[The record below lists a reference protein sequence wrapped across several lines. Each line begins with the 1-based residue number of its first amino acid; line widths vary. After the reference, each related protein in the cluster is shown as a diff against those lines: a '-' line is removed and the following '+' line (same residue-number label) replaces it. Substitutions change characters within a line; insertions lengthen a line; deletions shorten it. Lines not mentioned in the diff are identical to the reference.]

1 LVAGLSFYLE
11 QNNFGPWESA
21 SVRIKADGKVQV
33 IIGASPHGQGT
44 ETGIAQ
50 IVADEL
56 GISVDD
62 VEVIWGDTAI
72 IGEGFGT
79 YGSRSLTLAGNAA
92 LLAARRVKEKALRLA
107 AQFMKSD
114 VQELEYKNGEVI
126 NPKSGRTM
134 SLKEIATRN
143 MASLGVFGSTRKNPD
158 WKLVDISDLII

>member
-72 IGEGFGT
+72 IG
-79 YGSRSLTLAGNAA
+79 RPKIIL
-92 LLAARRVKEKALRLA
+92 EKI
-107 AQFMKSD
+107 F
-114 VQELEYKNGEVI
+114 
-126 NPKSGRTM
+126 
-134 SLKEIATRN
+134 
-143 MASLGVFGSTRKNPD
+143 
-158 WKLVDISDLII
+158 LIG